1 MYFKFKVCAIL
12 KQPKYRSSV
21 YHTMKLIH
29 MNKVIFST
37 LLLVFTCFGLQAQNQ
52 FPSQVWHKGNI
63 FLADGKAVSGL
74 VKYDL
79 ENNVV
84 QLQTETVS
92 TFTASNVSNFEI
104 YDETYGGIRKFY
116 SLPYALNGD
125 YETPIFFEV
134 LTQGDNIALLCR
146 EYIATD
152 NRGMNN
158 WGPMSMNPFWG
169 QPTTMGY
176 RLAFNYYFFKNGKL
190 EKYSL
195 KKKDLFAMLP
205 GYEEEI
211 NLFMRKNRLE
221 HDKRGDLL
229 RITAYYNELKN

>member
-1 MYFKFKVCAIL
+1 MKKAIFSIL
-12 KQPKYRSSV
+12 F
-21 YHTMKLIH
+21 
-29 MNKVIFST
+29 VIFAFYT
-37 LLLVFTCFGLQAQNQ
+37 VEAQNQ
-52 FPSQVWHKGNI
+52 FPSQIWHKGNI
-63 FLADGKAVSGL
+63 FLTDGQTISGL
-74 VKYDL
+74 LKYDL

-84 QLQTETVS
+84 QLQNETII

-104 YDETYGGIRKFY
+104 FDETYGGLRKFY

-158 WGPMSMNPFWG
+158 WGPTTMNPFWG
-169 QPTTMGY
+169 PTMVAGY
-176 RLAFNYYFFKNGKL
+176 RLAFNYYFFKNGGI
-190 EKYSL
+190 ERYSL
-195 KKKDLFAMLP
+195 KKKDLFTMLP
-205 GYEEEI
+205 GHDEEI
-211 NLFMRKNRLE
+211 DLFMRKNRLE

-229 RITAYYNELKN
+229 RITAYYNDLQN

>member
-1 MYFKFKVCAIL
+1 
-12 KQPKYRSSV
+12 
-21 YHTMKLIH
+21 MKKASLLI
-29 MNKVIFST
+29 S
-37 LLLVFTCFGLQAQNQ
+37 LVFLSMMTVLAQNQ

-63 FLADGKAVSGL
+63 FMVDGSAVSGQ
-74 VKYDL
+74 VKYDMD
-79 ENNVV
+79 NNLV
-84 QLQTETVS
+84 QLQAETVI
-92 TFTASNVSNFEI
+92 TFTASNVSSFEI

-116 SLPYALNGD
+116 SLPYALNGN

-152 NRGMNN
+152 TRGMNN
-158 WGPMSMNPFWG
+158 WGTMGMNPFWG
-169 QPTTMGY
+169 PPNFTGY
-176 RLAFNYYFFKNGKL
+176 RLAFNYYFLKNGRL

-205 GYEEEI
+205 GHDDEI
-211 NLFMRKNRLE
+211 ELFMRKNRLE

-229 RITAYYNELKN
+229 RITAYYNELQN

>member
-1 MYFKFKVCAIL
+1 
-12 KQPKYRSSV
+12 
-21 YHTMKLIH
+21 MKKAALLI
-29 MNKVIFST
+29 S
-37 LLLVFTCFGLQAQNQ
+37 LVFLSMMTVLAQNQ

-63 FLADGKAVSGL
+63 FMVDGSAVSGQ
-74 VKYDL
+74 VKYDMD
-79 ENNVV
+79 NNLV
-84 QLQTETVS
+84 QLQAETVI
-92 TFTASNVSNFEI
+92 TFTASNVSSFEI

-116 SLPYALNGD
+116 SLPYALNGN

-152 NRGMNN
+152 TRGMNN
-158 WGPMSMNPFWG
+158 WGTMGMNPFWG
-169 QPTTMGY
+169 PPNFTGY
-176 RLAFNYYFFKNGKL
+176 RLAFNYYFLKNGKL

-205 GYEEEI
+205 GYDDEI
-211 NLFMRKNRLE
+211 ELFMRKNRLE

-229 RITAYYNELKN
+229 RIAAYYNELQN